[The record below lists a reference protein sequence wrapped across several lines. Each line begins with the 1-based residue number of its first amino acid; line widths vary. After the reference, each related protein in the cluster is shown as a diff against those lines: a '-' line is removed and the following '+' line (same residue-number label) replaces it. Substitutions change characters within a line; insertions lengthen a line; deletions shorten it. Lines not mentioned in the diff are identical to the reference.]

1 MSDRHR
7 RQRVSRAGPRGA
19 GAQGA
24 GRVFAVLTGDIVG
37 SRQLSAE
44 RLGRMRRLIAAGA
57 AAFGR
62 RQPRALCGVPEVFR
76 GDAWQLLLSEPRWA
90 LRVALLVRA
99 QLLAGDDVRTRTSIG
114 IGGVDVVDRRRVSLS
129 TGEAFTLSGHALD
142 HITGYF
148 DLTGALP
155 ARAAPLAAWFPAM
168 LHLCSGLVRSW
179 TRRQAEI
186 VSLALLSDNPTHE
199 TIAGTLRP
207 RVSKQSVT
215 ESLAA
220 ARWRPLLEAI
230 RVFEETDWDS
240 LVAGPVERGHADR
253 LKRLSDLRQAD

>member
-1 MSDRHR
+1 
-7 RQRVSRAGPRGA
+7 VSRASAR
-19 GAQGA
+19 GA

-37 SRQLSAE
+37 SRQLPPE
-44 RLGRMRRLIAAGA
+44 RLERVRRVIAAGA
-57 AAFGR
+57 AQFRR

-76 GDAWQLLLSEPRWA
+76 GDAWQLLLREPRWA
-90 LRVALLVRA
+90 LRLALLLRA
-99 QLLAGDDVRTRTSIG
+99 ELLAGNDAITRVAIG
-114 IGGVDVVDRRRVSLS
+114 VGAVDTIDRRRISLS

-155 ARAAPLAAWFPAM
+155 ERAAALAGWFPAM
-168 LHLCSGLVRSW
+168 LHVCSGLVRSW

-186 VSLALLSDNPTHE
+186 VGLALRLDAPTHA
-199 TIAGTLRP
+199 TIAAALRP

-220 ARWRPLLEAI
+220 ARWRPLLEGI
-230 RVFEETDWDS
+230 RVFEATEWDR
-240 LVAGPVERGHADR
+240 LLAGPAERGN
-253 LKRLSDLRQAD
+253 